1 MSLEMMSSQECLIL
15 IAYLGFLKSL
25 NGENKKQTLVSEVIK
40 AIENP
45 SAHPEEAHRPEPV
58 RQRGSKSG
66 QTLQEFLSQTPDYKA
81 HYRAVK
87 EGKLKPHRPE
97 PVRQRKKPQYTLEE
111 LLTQTT
117 DDNSHAEVDTGP
129 AVGNEV

>member
-40 AIENP
+40 ATENP
-45 SAHPEEAHRPEPV
+45 SAHPEGAHRPEPV
-58 RQRGSKSG
+58 RQRGNKSG

-81 HYRAVK
+81 HYRDVK

-97 PVRQRKKPQYTLEE
+97 PVRRRKKPQHTLEE
-111 LLTQTT
+111 LLAQTT

-129 AVGNEV
+129 AVGSEV